1 MRFADRTDAGR
12 RLAEHL
18 ATLSGIADRTPVVVG
33 MARGGVVVAAAV
45 AERLGAPLD
54 VIVVRKLGCPWQPEL
69 GVGALAEGGITV
81 IDQELVTELGIGAE
95 SLAAVVER
103 ERRELARRVERYR
116 GRRPPIALDGRTVV
130 LVDDGIATGGTARA
144 AVASLRARGASRVIV
159 AVPVGPPDAAARLA
173 GLTDAVV
180 VLDRPRWFAAI
191 GEAYRTFDQVS
202 DDAVVTTLDEAAAV
216 MQGGR

>member
-180 VLDRPRWFAAI
+180 VLERPRWFAAI

-202 DDAVVTTLDEAAAV
+202 DDAVVRTLDGAAAV
-216 MQGGR
+216 TQGGR